1 MTSTSVKDVG
11 SVLMN
16 LNPVAGNRMTGT
28 GQTGFQTV
36 LSDQTQRNAG
46 NQAAESRKPE
56 ESPATGKKPVESMKP
71 KTADRV
77 QPKETKE
84 VAVENQGEELTPEEM
99 EQAMEVLQTAA
110 AELVQQTAEQLGIPV
125 EELQSLMNDMGMTEL
140 DILDPAKLSALFL
153 QAGGVEDSYT
163 LVTDEGLYEDYQTLV
178 KQLESTLQECG
189 RELDR
194 DPAQIPAL
202 LTKLQ
207 EEPVVR
213 NEAPVSG
220 ASVPV
225 EEVSQEKAPAEKEPV
240 GYDMM
245 AVQDNNPDVDAGKD
259 AAASSR
265 EHGRKEKDSDNSE
278 HQSGNVFLQNLR
290 TEEFRP
296 EVQQP
301 AETERLAEAD
311 NTENI
316 MRQIM
321 DHMRVQLKED
331 TSSLEMQLHPASLG
345 TVQVQIAS
353 RGGAVTANFIT
364 QNEAVKAALESQM
377 VQLIQRFDEQGV
389 KVEAIEVTVQT
400 HEFERNLEQGQSRD
414 QQNEEPAKKGRIRRI
429 NLNDTVSMENMEE
442 EDALAAD
449 MMAANGNTVD
459 YTA

>member
-1 MTSTSVKDVG
+1 MTSTSVKDAG

-16 LNPVAGNRMTGT
+16 LTPGMGNRTTGI

-36 LSDQTQRNAG
+36 LSNQTQRNAG
-46 NQAAESRKPE
+46 KQAAESRDTTNGPT
-56 ESPATGKKPVESMKP
+56 AGKKPVDSIKP
-71 KTADRV
+71 KNADRV
-77 QPKETKE
+77 QSRETKDMS
-84 VAVENQGEELTPEEM
+84 VESKGEEMSPEDM
-99 EQAMEVLQTAA
+99 EQAMEVLETAA
-110 AELVQQTAEQLGIPV
+110 VELVQQTAEMLGIPV
-125 EELQSLMNDMGMTEL
+125 EELQSLMEDMGMSEL
-140 DILDPAKLSALFL
+140 DILDPAELSALFL
-153 QAGGVEDSYT
+153 RAGGVEDSYA
-163 LVTDEGLYEDYQTLV
+163 LVTDEGLYQDYQTLM
-178 KQLESTLQECG
+178 KQLETTLQECS
-189 RELDR
+189 RQLDM
-194 DPAQIPAL
+194 DPVQIPTL

-207 EEPVVR
+207 EKPVTQS
-213 NEAPVSG
+213 EASAAPVM
-220 ASVPV
+220 
-225 EEVSQEKAPAEKEPV
+225 EVSQEKTSVENALP
-240 GYDMM
+240 GYDGMT
-245 AVQDNNPDVDAGKD
+245 VQDNTGVDAGKD

-265 EHGRKEKDSDNSE
+265 EHGQKEQDSDNRG
-278 HQSGNVFLQNLR
+278 QQDGNIFLQDLR

-301 AETERLAEAD
+301 AETESLAGAD

-321 DHMRVQLKED
+321 DHMKVQLKED

-353 RGGAVTANFIT
+353 RGGAVTANFIA

-377 VQLIQRFDEQGV
+377 VQLMERFDEQGV

-400 HEFERNLEQGQSRD
+400 HEFERNLEQGRGREQQSG
-414 QQNEEPAKKGRIRRI
+414 EPAKKGRIRRI
-429 NLNDTVSMENMEE
+429 DLNDTVSMENMEE